1 MMHSRFF
8 AFLPDRVVLTKKLCR
23 KSDNFYT
30 SAIDFI
36 AEIW

>member
-1 MMHSRFF
+1 MHSRFF
-8 AFLPDRVVLTKKLCR
+8 AFLPDRVVLTKKPQY

-36 AEIW
+36 SEIW